1 MFGWL
6 WPRCRSDAL
15 AIVLSGRPDNGAGVW
30 WLGLALVARERER
43 VLLSSCA
50 RPLVVRG
57 ARQPCHSTPATEA
70 DGGGRVVDVD
80 GKVPDGWYADI
91 AGWDVPPRWRRE
103 LDEII
108 ATLSYDGWQDD
119 VAGMKDARNPWEE
132 MRRMR
137 RKQQVHDLRLT
148 QPGRPA
154 PLDEVEDE
162 IK

>member
-1 MFGWL
+1 MVQAFG
-6 WPRCRSDAL
+6 
-15 AIVLSGRPDNGAGVW
+15 
-30 WLGLALVARERER
+30 GLAWLSLLASASALCYPAVRGHLSCVAR
-43 VLLSSCA
+43 VNPAMA
-50 RPLVVRG
+50 RLPWKPKALVDI
-57 ARQPCHSTPATEA
+57 
-70 DGGGRVVDVD
+70 DGT
-80 GKVPDGWYADI
+80 VPDGWYADI
-91 AGWDVPPRWRRE
+91 AGWGVPPSWRRE

-137 RKQQVHDLRLT
+137 KKQQVHDRRLT